1 MPQPVEVILLVRV
14 QSLLELAP
22 DHRAADRDADD
33 GLADDGQHPG
43 LLNRLHNGLDA
54 ALLALAELEDAPSA
68 WRESIELVCSP
79 GYPNK

>member
-33 GLADDGQHPG
+33 GLADDGQHSG
-43 LLNRLHNGLDA
+43 LLNRLDNGLDA

-68 WRESIELVCSP
+68 WKQLTVLVC
-79 GYPNK
+79 YTCYLNK